1 MVLQGFPTILST
13 ASIGLLLIFSVSD
26 NFLVLSY
33 EVTDQN
39 NEGVFS
45 SLSRNFDKTLEEIN
59 SDDKSQSS
67 EHQDSPS
74 NTANTDDDSDDQDSP
89 SNTANTDDD
98 SEHQDS
104 PSNTANTDD
113 DLLQQNSTLAAESQ
127 NSTDIAELEDIKLET
142 PLI

>member
-1 MVLQGFPTILST
+1 MVLQGFPTILFT

-74 NTANTDDDSDDQDSP
+74 NTANTDDDSKDQHSP
-89 SNTANTDDD
+89 SDTANTDDD
-98 SEHQDS
+98 F
-104 PSNTANTDD
+104 
-113 DLLQQNSTLAAESQ
+113 LQNSTLAAESQ
-127 NSTDIAELEDIKLET
+127 NSTDIEELEDIKLQT

>member
-1 MVLQGFPTILST
+1 
-13 ASIGLLLIFSVSD
+13 VSN

-67 EHQDSPS
+67 DDQDSPS
-74 NTANTDDDSDDQDSP
+74 NTANTDDDSDD
-89 SNTANTDDD
+89 
-98 SEHQDS
+98 QDS

-127 NSTDIAELEDIKLET
+127 NSTDIADLQDIKLET

>member
-74 NTANTDDDSDDQDSP
+74 NTANTDDDS
-89 SNTANTDDD
+89 
-98 SEHQDS
+98 EHQDS

>member
-1 MVLQGFPTILST
+1 M
-13 ASIGLLLIFSVSD
+13 SD

-74 NTANTDDDSDDQDSP
+74 NTANTDDDSKDQDSP
-89 SNTANTDDD
+89 SDTANTDDD
-98 SEHQDS
+98 F
-104 PSNTANTDD
+104 
-113 DLLQQNSTLAAESQ
+113 LQNSTLAAESQ
-127 NSTDIAELEDIKLET
+127 NSTDIEELEDIKLQT

>member
-74 NTANTDDDSDDQDSP
+74 NTANTDDD
-89 SNTANTDDD
+89 
-98 SEHQDS
+98 
-104 PSNTANTDD
+104 
-113 DLLQQNSTLAAESQ
+113 LLQQNSTLAAESQ
-127 NSTDIAELEDIKLET
+127 NSTDIADLQDIKLET